1 MLRLLVV
8 AASVMA
14 ALSLAAVG
22 TCLTVRDSRVRRR
35 RTIVGLL
42 AARSTGPLAR
52 PRSSRVR
59 RSIVLELADRLD
71 GSSLRE
77 QVPWVG
83 EVRQQGLRDL
93 ASRRWVRRAR
103 GLRALHPLG
112 VGDVVIRAGL
122 ADHDFR
128 VRTLAASL
136 AGGRTDPRLLRRLVA
151 LLDDPTPA
159 VRHASLD
166 ALTRRAAGS
175 TQALYDALCGTPVLA
190 LDELREQD
198 SLAARHDS
206 AATEAALSPQTRQPS
221 GTGAAQTETVAPGLV
236 VVTVPSGR
244 AGSAGTLPRPLRA
257 SALPS
262 EQTRTLLL
270 VLRAC
275 AASAEQALLPAAAR
289 FLADARPD
297 VRAAAVRTLA
307 VLGDRVE
314 TFVPALS
321 DPDGRVRAEA
331 VAALGRLGARS
342 LAGRLAAALSDRDH
356 GVRAAAAAALTRLDG
371 AGRLLLMHAMR
382 GPDRFAADAARVA
395 LGLPPAGPEQARP
408 VPPDETVDV
417 LPDRQPVHV

>member
-1 MLRLLVV
+1 MLGLLVV
-8 AASVMA
+8 AACVMA
-14 ALSLAAVG
+14 ALTLAALC

-35 RTIVGLL
+35 RAIVGLL
-42 AARSTGPLAR
+42 AARSGGPLDR

-93 ASRRWVRRAR
+93 RSRRWVRRAR
-103 GLRALHPLG
+103 GLRILYPLG
-112 VGDVVIRAGL
+112 VGDVVIRAAL
-122 ADHDFR
+122 ADHDPR

-136 AGGRTDPRLLRRLVA
+136 AGGRTDPRLLRRLVTM
-151 LLDDPTPA
+151 LDDPTPA

-190 LDELREQD
+190 LAELREQD
-198 SLAARHDS
+198 SLAAQHDS
-206 AATEAALSPQTRQPS
+206 AATQAALESQMREPS
-221 GTGAAQTETVAPGLV
+221 ATGAAHTATVAPGLV

-257 SALPS
+257 STLPS

-270 VLRAC
+270 ILRAC
-275 AASAEQALLPAAAR
+275 AASAEESLLPATSR
-289 FLADARPD
+289 FLTDARPD

-307 VLGDRVE
+307 VLGERVE
-314 TFVPALS
+314 AFVPALS

-342 LAGRLAAALSDRDH
+342 LAGRLAAALSDR
-356 GVRAAAAAALTRLDG
+356 
-371 AGRLLLMHAMR
+371 LLLQHAMR
-382 GPDRFAADAARVA
+382 GADRFAADAARGA
-395 LGLPPAGPEQARP
+395 LGLPPGQPEPAKSEP
-408 VPPDETVDV
+408 LDETVDV
-417 LPDRQPVHV
+417 RPAQEPVRV

>member
-1 MLRLLVV
+1 MLGLLVV
-8 AASVMA
+8 AACVMA
-14 ALSLAAVG
+14 ALTLAALC

-35 RTIVGLL
+35 RAIVGLL
-42 AARSTGPLAR
+42 AARSSGPLGR

-93 ASRRWVRRAR
+93 RSRRWVRRAR
-103 GLRALHPLG
+103 GLRILHPLG
-112 VGDVVIRAGL
+112 VGDVVIRAAL
-122 ADHDFR
+122 ADHDPR

-136 AGGRTDPRLLRRLVA
+136 AGGRTDPRLLRRLVTM
-151 LLDDPTPA
+151 LDDPTPA

-175 TQALYDALCGTPVLA
+175 TQALNDALCGTPVLA
-190 LDELREQD
+190 RAERREQD
-198 SLAARHDS
+198 SLAAQHDS
-206 AATEAALSPQTRQPS
+206 AATQAALESQTREPS
-221 GTGAAQTETVAPGLV
+221 ATGAAHTATVAPGLV

-257 SALPS
+257 STLPS
-262 EQTRTLLL
+262 VQTRTLLL
-270 VLRAC
+270 ILRAC
-275 AASAEQALLPAAAR
+275 AASAEESLLPATSR
-289 FLADARPD
+289 FLTDARPD

-307 VLGDRVE
+307 VLGERVE
-314 TFVPALS
+314 AFVPALS

-356 GVRAAAAAALTRLDG
+356 GVRAAAATALSRLDG
-371 AGRLLLMHAMR
+371 AGRLLLQHAMR
-382 GPDRFAADAARVA
+382 GADRFAADAARGA
-395 LGLPPAGPEQARP
+395 LGLPPGQPEQAKSEP
-408 VPPDETVDV
+408 LDETVDV
-417 LPDRQPVHV
+417 RPAQEPVRV